1 MKLISI
7 LPEETKAALGVRPK
21 RQPRPPLPQRLAHRR
36 GVIPPKLLAFEGV
49 IERNRVDKEVRRW
62 LRAELPGHHLSAK
75 VFSEDVLDEAVRRLM
90 VYGDKP
96 ADALVLSAA
105 FCIMPYRSAAFADLR
120 ASAATALA
128 PHIKYPA

>member
-1 MKLISI
+1 MKLMSI
-7 LPEETKAALGVRPK
+7 LSEKTKAALGVRPK
-21 RQPRPPLPQRLAHRR
+21 RQPRPPLPERLAHRK
-36 GVIPPKLLAFEGV
+36 GVIPPKLLAFEGA

-62 LRAELPGHHLSAK
+62 LRSELPEHHLSAQ
-75 VFSEDVLDEAVRRLM
+75 VLSDDVLNEAVRRLM

-96 ADALVLSAA
+96 ADALVLSAS

-128 PHIKYPA
+128 PHIA